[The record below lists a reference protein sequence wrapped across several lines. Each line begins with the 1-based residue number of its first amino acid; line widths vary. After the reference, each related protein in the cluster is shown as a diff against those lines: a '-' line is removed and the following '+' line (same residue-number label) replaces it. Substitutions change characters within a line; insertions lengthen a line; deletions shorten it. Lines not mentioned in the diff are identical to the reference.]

1 MPVVQSLVLDGEKGE
16 LVNSLGRVAK
26 NIGVSEAKSMAAL
39 KNHREAERRRRD
51 KINAHLTTLR
61 GLVPCNDKMDKA
73 ALLAEVINQVK
84 QMKKTATQASE
95 GLHLPMDT
103 DEVHIE
109 KIEGSDGSFLLRTSL
124 CCEYRPDLLSD
135 LRQAIKNLPVQL
147 KKCEISTLGGRVKTV
162 FLLDITKEF
171 SANSAENRE
180 LIITNSVRST
190 LSSILDKVSASVEYE
205 QQLVFPQ
212 KRQRVS
218 YMDSSC
224 SSS

>member
-1 MPVVQSLVLDGEKGE
+1 MPVVRSLVLDGEKGE
-16 LVNSLGRVAK
+16 LVNSSGRVAK
-26 NIGVSEAKSMAAL
+26 NKGVYEAKNMAAL

-61 GLVPCNDKMDKA
+61 GLVPCNEKMDKA
-73 ALLAEVINQVK
+73 ALLAEVISQVK
-84 QMKKTATQASE
+84 QLKKTATQASE

-103 DEVHIE
+103 DEVNIE

-124 CCEYRPDLLSD
+124 CCEYRPHLLSD
-135 LRQAIKNLPVQL
+135 LRRAIKNLPVHL
-147 KKCEISTLGGRVKTV
+147 TKCEISTLGVRVKTV
-162 FLLDITKEF
+162 FLLDITKEVI
-171 SANSAENRE
+171 ANSAENQE

-190 LSSILDKVSASVEYE
+190 LSNILDKVSALAEYE

-212 KRQRVS
+212 KRQRIS
-218 YMDSSC
+218 YLDSSC